1 MIKTQVYMNST
12 STYPNIKIN
21 YMTEENMI
29 SLYDYLGKPAG
40 SNLGKAVSTAAKKA
54 NIKVT
59 SRDVSN
65 SKYTGKI
72 MLYPKEFLINYFNPN
87 KEPVQIELP
96 F

>member
-1 MIKTQVYMNST
+1 MNST

-29 SLYDYLGKPAG
+29 SLYDYLGKAAG
-40 SNLGKAVSTAAKKA
+40 NDLGKAVSTAAKKA
-54 NIKVT
+54 KIKVT

-72 MLYPKEFLINYFNPN
+72 MLYPKEFLVNYFNPN
-87 KEPVQIELP
+87 KEPVQISDDLP

>member
-1 MIKTQVYMNST
+1 MNST

-29 SLYDYLGKPAG
+29 SLYDYLGKAAG
-40 SNLGKAVSTAAKKA
+40 SELGKAVSTAAKLA

-59 SRDVSN
+59 SN

-72 MLYPKEFLINYFNPN
+72 MLYPKEFLVNYFNPN
-87 KEPVQIELP
+87 KESVQISDDLP

>member
-1 MIKTQVYMNST
+1 MNST

-40 SNLGKAVSTAAKKA
+40 SDLGKVVSTAAKKA

-59 SRDVSN
+59 TRDVSN
-65 SKYTGKI
+65 TKYTGKI
-72 MLYPKEFLINYFNPN
+72 MLYPKEFLVNYFNPN